1 MSLGTRADAAIKHC
15 FANAAMACNVGRSFP
30 VWTVPAIVMR
40 GLDPRIHHLLKIDG
54 LPGQARQ

>member
-1 MSLGTRADAAIKHC
+1 VIGDEGYVS
-15 FANAAMACNVGRSFP
+15 
-30 VWTVPAIVMR
+30 IVMR